1 MIYVIKKTLIKSGKK
16 SHVFLTNGYSE
27 VLEIPQVNVANKL
40 AEVMNENSDN
50 GCSYEV
56 LSIASNING
65 KQFYKMLDFD
75 DLYERLVKNSG
86 ITGFINKKDIINKTK
101 LHHYHHYKPNKN
113 TKEFDYMALVMK
125 SCIMNNYKNTQ
136 YRIKKINNI
145 IKKLNKLGIY

>member
-1 MIYVIKKTLIKSGKK
+1 
-16 SHVFLTNGYSE
+16 
-27 VLEIPQVNVANKL
+27 
-40 AEVMNENSDN
+40 
-50 GCSYEV
+50 
-56 LSIASNING
+56 
-65 KQFYKMLDFD
+65 MLDFD

-136 YRIKKINNI
+136 YRIKKINKDIVLKFGNRNNFNQKI
-145 IKKLNKLGIY
+145 DELNQETETLIGEIEKWQT

>member
-65 KQFYKMLDFD
+65 K
-75 DLYERLVKNSG
+75 
-86 ITGFINKKDIINKTK
+86 
-101 LHHYHHYKPNKN
+101 
-113 TKEFDYMALVMK
+113 
-125 SCIMNNYKNTQ
+125 
-136 YRIKKINNI
+136 
-145 IKKLNKLGIY
+145 